1 MTPVNASP
9 DALERA
15 DALVAQGR
23 AAEAL
28 LLTQPLATAAEPT
41 HAALAG
47 HAVVLKALRR
57 PAEALPF
64 NELATK
70 RFPTSGVAWHNLA
83 ATLGD
88 LGRGEASRAA
98 IEEAFRR
105 GLDAP
110 QSWSVYARALLAVGR
125 LDEAERAYA
134 ESLRRAPAAMDVAA
148 EYANVI
154 WMRRSDMA
162 AAHAVLDGV
171 FHAGGSATG
180 LLIAKAKL
188 LDASGDLAGAAR
200 LLAAGVERLPQD
212 IALLLTA
219 AQAAVD
225 VGDVKS
231 AEGFVARALSLE
243 PDRADVINQAT
254 IVELAAGRP
263 DKALDLVRRGLAAD
277 PGNQS
282 LWGWA
287 ATAAR
292 AAGDPLY
299 GEVYDYPNMV
309 GTYEIETP
317 EGWPTLAAYLADL
330 AKVLQ
335 AMHPYAQHPFH
346 QSLRHGS
353 QTMQPITGTTE
364 PALQAFFQVID
375 KPIREHMAWL
385 GQGSDALRRRNTGDY
400 LIDGAWSVSLRPG
413 GFHKDHFH
421 PQGWLSSAFYVEVPE
436 AALDAG
442 DKQGWIRFGQPP
454 IAMDPPLEP
463 GHYVRPQ
470 PGRLV
475 LFPSYMW
482 HGTEPFTTDERRMT
496 IAFDVIPA

>member
-1 MTPVNASP
+1 MASVTASP
-9 DALERA
+9 NPLEQA
-15 DALVAQGR
+15 DALVGQGR

-28 LLTQPLATAAEPT
+28 LLTQPLATAPEPT

-57 PAEALPF
+57 PVEALSF

-88 LGRGEASRAA
+88 LGRGEGSRAA

-105 GLDAP
+105 GLDAS
-110 QSWSVYARALLAVGR
+110 QSWSVYARALLALGR

-134 ESLRRAPAAMDVAA
+134 ESLRRAPGAIEVAT

-154 WMRRSDMA
+154 WMRRGDMH

-171 FHAGGSATG
+171 FHAGGSAAV
-180 LLIAKAKL
+180 LLMAKAKL
-188 LDASGDLAGAAR
+188 LDASGNAAGAAG

-212 IALLLTA
+212 VPLLLTA
-219 AQAAVD
+219 AQAAVEVAD
-225 VGDVKS
+225 IS
-231 AEGFVARALSLE
+231 AAEGFMARAVALA
-243 PDRADVINQAT
+243 PDRLDVINQAT

-263 DKALDLVRRGLAAD
+263 DRALDIARRGLAAD

-299 GEVYDYPNMV
+299 GQVFDYPNMV
-309 GTYEIETP
+309 RSYEIETP
-317 EGWPTLAAYLADL
+317 KGWPTLAAYLADL
-330 AKVLQ
+330 AAVLHV
-335 AMHPYAQHPFH
+335 MHPYAQHPFH
-346 QSLRHGS
+346 QSLRNGS
-353 QTMQPITGTTE
+353 QTMQSITGATE

-375 KPIREHMAWL
+375 KPIHEHIAWL
-385 GQGSDALRRRNTGDY
+385 GKGSDPLRIRNTGDY
-400 LIDGAWSVSLRPG
+400 LIDGAWSVSLRSG

-436 AALDAG
+436 TALDAG
-442 DKQGWIRFGQPP
+442 DKQGWIRFGRPP
-454 IAMDPPLEP
+454 ISTNPPMEA
-463 GHYVRPQ
+463 GHEVRPQ

-482 HGTEPFTTDERRMT
+482 HGTVPFSTEERRLT